1 MNVKLFHAETMHEAI
16 RAIKADLGPD
26 AVILSSKRVR
36 QGSLPFGLFGR
47 PLLEVTAAIDRDA
60 KEFVP
65 IPQPNEPVIRRGA
78 APAAPAPAPA
88 PAQESS
94 TGFQDTLSA
103 VLGTS
108 GAARPRTRNAAMP
121 APVAA
126 PPRGS
131 LASEHVHRL
140 KKELHDLRQR
150 LNSSFPD
157 DASTPGAGFPA
168 PIARAYRQLIAQ
180 GLRSSSADSLCRAL
194 CHQST
199 PEQPIADSEIPE
211 MLHRLLA
218 EAIRVS
224 GPLLNP
230 GDDYN
235 VAMFVGPS
243 GVGKTTAIVKLAAY
257 YSLEEHKSVVLITL
271 DSCRMAAVEHL
282 RMYTNVLGV
291 GLETAQTTAD
301 VIDCIRRHRG
311 TNLILIDTPGFGA
324 DETARLTNLGE
335 LKDSYG
341 PIETH
346 LVLSSNTR
354 MQDLRRTLARYEVCA
369 PSRLLFTRLD
379 ETEEYGNLFE
389 LAYQTT
395 LPLSYWGTGQRV
407 PEDLELAKPERLAD
421 LLLDRASSRFTSP
434 GLSSSMGRNSVM
446 SLAGTTPQFAQE
458 GVSA

>member
-1 MNVKLFHAETMHEAI
+1 MNIKLFHAETMHEAI
-16 RAIKADLGPD
+16 RAIKAELGPD

-47 PLLEVTAAIDRDA
+47 PLLEVTAAVDREA

-65 IPQPNEPVIRRGA
+65 IPPPNKPAVRRDEVQA
-78 APAAPAPAPA
+78 ATAPI
-88 PAQESS
+88 QESPAV
-94 TGFQDTLSA
+94 FQDTLNA
-103 VLGTS
+103 VLSTS
-108 GAARPRTRNAAMP
+108 GAARPRASHAAMP

-126 PPRGS
+126 PPLRS
-131 LASEHVHRL
+131 LASEHLHRL

-150 LNSSFPD
+150 LNSSFPN
-157 DASTPGAGFPA
+157 DASTPSAGFPA

-194 CHQST
+194 CRQFT
-199 PEQPIADSEIPE
+199 PESAVADSEIQD
-211 MLHRLLA
+211 MLHRLLV
-218 EAIRVS
+218 EPIRVS

-243 GVGKTTAIVKLAAY
+243 GAGKTTAIVKLAAY

-301 VIDCIRRHRG
+301 VIDCIRRHRRA
-311 TNLILIDTPGFGA
+311 NLILIDTPGYGA
-324 DETARLTNLGE
+324 DDAARLADLGE

-346 LVLSSNTR
+346 MVLPSNTR
-354 MQDLRRTLARYEVCA
+354 MEDLLRTLARYDVCA

-379 ETEEYGNLFE
+379 ETQEYGNLFE

-407 PEDLELAKPERLAD
+407 PADLELAQPERLAD

-434 GLSSSMGRNSVM
+434 GLSLSMGRNSVV
-446 SLAGTTPQFAQE
+446 SLAGTMPQLAKE

>member
-1 MNVKLFHAETMHEAI
+1 MMNVKLFHAETMHEAI
-16 RAIKADLGPD
+16 RAIKAELGPD

-36 QGSLPFGLFGR
+36 QGSLPFGLFRR
-47 PLLEVTAAIDRDA
+47 PLLEVTAAVDRDA

-65 IPQPNEPVIRRGA
+65 IPPPDKPAIRREA
-78 APAAPAPAPA
+78 APAASA

-94 TGFQDTLSA
+94 AAFQDALSA
-103 VLGTS
+103 AFSTS
-108 GAARPRTRNAAMP
+108 GAAGLRSSHSALP

-126 PPRGS
+126 LPRRS
-131 LASEHVHRL
+131 LMSEHVQRL
-140 KKELHDLRQR
+140 KKELYDLHQR

-157 DASTPGAGFPA
+157 DASTPSAGFPD
-168 PIARAYRQLIAQ
+168 PIARAYRKLMAQ

-194 CHQST
+194 CRQFT
-199 PEQPIADSEIPE
+199 PEKACAESEIQE
-211 MLHRLLA
+211 MLHRLLV
-218 EAIRVS
+218 EPIRVS

-230 GDDYN
+230 GDGYN

-282 RMYTNVLGV
+282 RTYTNVLGV
-291 GLETAQTTAD
+291 GLETAQTAAD
-301 VIDCIRRHRG
+301 VIACIRRHRG
-311 TNLILIDTPGFGA
+311 ANLILIDTPGFGT
-324 DETARLTNLGE
+324 DETARLNNLAE

-341 PIETH
+341 PVETH

-354 MQDLRRTLARYEVCA
+354 MQDLRRTLARYDVFA

-407 PEDLELAKPERLAD
+407 PEDLELAQPERLAD
-421 LLLDRASSRFTSP
+421 LLLERASSRFISP
-434 GLSSSMGRNSVM
+434 GLSSSVGRNLVV
-446 SLAGTTPQFAQE
+446 SLAGTTPQFA
-458 GVSA
+458 